1 MEYKPEVVEPDD
13 PTRCQA
19 IDNATGNQCNY
30 RSVKSEEGKYGSYC
44 MRHGGHKYLAKERKE
59 SLRNYHLTKW
69 QGRILQK
76 ADSPDIKS
84 IRDEIGILRMM
95 LETKLNACN
104 DETDLMLH
112 THSISDMILK
122 IEKLVAS
129 CHKLETHL
137 GQTLDKSA
145 VLTFA
150 SKLIYIITEVIT
162 DETLVEELSTRI
174 MRELGEIGEE

>member
-1 MEYKPEVVEPDD
+1 MEYKPEVVEPDH
-13 PTRCQA
+13 PNRCQA

-30 RSVKSEEGKYGSYC
+30 KSVHNGTYC
-44 MRHGGHKYLAKERKE
+44 MRHGGHKQLERMRKE

-69 QGRILQK
+69 RDRVLQK

-84 IRDEIGILRMM
+84 IRDEVGILRMM
-95 LETKLNACN
+95 LETKLNMCN
-104 DETDLMLH
+104 SETDLMLN
-112 THSISDMILK
+112 THAISDMVLK

-150 SKLIYIITEVIT
+150 SKLIHIITEVVT
-162 DETLVEELSTRI
+162 DESLVEELSTRI
-174 MRELGEIGEE
+174 MRELGEME